1 MSEAFATVRAGEGLL
16 STVYLLVLHHA
27 PFGGEPLATERAAVG
42 ILPDVSLQVPFQ
54 LGLSAEC

>member
-42 ILPDVSLQVPFQ
+42 VLPDVSLQVPF
-54 LGLSAEC
+54 